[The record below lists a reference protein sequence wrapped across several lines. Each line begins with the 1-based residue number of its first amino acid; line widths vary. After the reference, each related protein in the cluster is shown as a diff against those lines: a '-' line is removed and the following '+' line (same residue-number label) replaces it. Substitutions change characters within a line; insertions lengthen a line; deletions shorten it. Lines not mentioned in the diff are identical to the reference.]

1 MSHSSGLG
9 LLVENMW
16 PLCFD
21 SSSTLSK
28 PVTYTLSRK
37 QWIIPDYTVVFGLNL
52 FYSYIF
58 MCGLEIKVQHV
69 FLCLNSDS
77 HA

>member
-16 PLCFD
+16 PLCLD

-37 QWIIPDYTVVFGLNL
+37 QWIIPGLYHSIRIESFLQLYLYVWIGNQG
-52 FYSYIF
+52 SACIF
-58 MCGLEIKVQHV
+58 VSEQ
-69 FLCLNSDS
+69 
-77 HA
+77 